1 MIANKKNNCSLI
13 MLTLQLGKLKIAAV
27 AAVLGTALA
36 ANAQEAPKKPE
47 LLKDGKI
54 WLNED
59 GSNYFK
65 FTLLMQA
72 WLRNTDLNPG
82 STVNG
87 YAKKNLTDIGIRRA
101 RMQAYGQ
108 IADRVFIYTQVGMN
122 NYSYT
127 ADRKAG
133 LFIHD
138 VTGEYEV
145 VRKKLSLGMGL
156 TAWNGLTRYASPSV
170 GSIPGLDAPLFE
182 QTTNDVTDQF
192 LRKLSIYAK
201 GKLGKLDYR
210 LVASDPMNVTKSA
223 GYTSSI
229 SRNSNFSPMPANMQL
244 QGYFQWQFLDQE
256 TNTTPYATGTY
267 LGTKSVF
274 NIGAG
279 FQYQKNAMWH
289 SSATGDTIS
298 TDMKH
303 FAIDA
308 YYDAPLNKA
317 TGTAIS
323 AYATFINFDHGPG
336 YLRNQATMNPVTGTN
351 SPTLMN
357 GSGNGYPSFGTGN
370 LLYAQVGYKLRNN
383 LVGTTTFLPYAS
395 LQHAGY
401 ERLDK
406 AMNYWEA
413 GFSWLLKGNTSKLTF
428 AYQNRP
434 IYDQQTAGDATLTGR
449 KAAFVMQYQVFLP

>member
-1 MIANKKNNCSLI
+1 MNAF
-13 MLTLQLGKLKIAAV
+13 QLRRLKTAAV
-27 AAVLGTALA
+27 AAAVAAGITAS
-36 ANAQEAPKKPE
+36 AQEPPKKPE

-65 FTLLMQA
+65 FTLLMQT
-72 WLRNTDLNPG
+72 WVRNTDLNPG

-87 YAKKNLTDIGIRRA
+87 YAKDNITDIGIRRA
-101 RMQAYGQ
+101 RMQAFGQ
-108 IADRVFIYTQVGMN
+108 VADRVFIYTQVGMN

-133 LFIHD
+133 FFIHD

-145 VRKKLSLGMGL
+145 VRKKLSMGAGL
-156 TAWNGLTRYASPSV
+156 TAWNGLTRFSAPSV
-170 GSIPGLDAPLFE
+170 GSILGIDAPLFE
-182 QTTNDVTDQF
+182 QTTNDVSDQF

-201 GKLGKLDYR
+201 GKLGRLDYR
-210 LVASDPMNVTKSA
+210 LVMSNPMNVTKSA
-223 GYTSSI
+223 GYSSVITSY
-229 SRNSNFSPMPANMQL
+229 SNFSPMPANMQF
-244 QGYFQWQFLDQE
+244 QGYFQWQLLDQE
-256 TNTTPYATGTY
+256 ANTTAYATGTY
-267 LGTKSVF
+267 LGSKRVL

-289 SSATGDTIS
+289 NNVAGDTIS

-303 FAIDA
+303 FAVDV
-308 YYDAPLNKA
+308 YYDAPVNKQK
-317 TGTAIS
+317 GTAVS
-323 AYATFINFDHGPG
+323 AYAAFINFDHGPG
-336 YLRNQATMNPVTGTN
+336 YLRNQATMNPATGTTN
-351 SPTLMN
+351 STLIN

-370 LLYAQVGYKLRNN
+370 LFYMQVGYKLQDK
-383 LVGTTTFLPYAS
+383 LVGNTTFMPYAS

-406 AMNYWEA
+406 TMNYWDA
-413 GFSWLLKGNTSKLTF
+413 GVNWLLKGHTSKLTF

-434 IYDQQTAGDATLTGR
+434 VYSQQTAGNASLMAHKG
-449 KAAFVMQYQVFLP
+449 AFLMQYQVFLP

>member
-1 MIANKKNNCSLI
+1 MGMLPLKKL
-13 MLTLQLGKLKIAAV
+13 AAV
-27 AAVLGTALA
+27 TALLGGSFCA
-36 ANAQEAPKKPE
+36 EAQDSTNDQHKKPQ

-65 FTLLMQA
+65 FTLLTQV
-72 WLRNTDLNPG
+72 WVRNTDVNPG

-87 YAKKNLTDIGIRRA
+87 YAKSNITDIGIRRA
-101 RMQAYGQ
+101 RMQAFGQ

-133 LFIHD
+133 FFIHD

-145 VRKKLSLGMGL
+145 VRKKLSLGAGL

-170 GSIPGLDAPLFE
+170 GSIMGLDAPLFE

-201 GKLGKLDYR
+201 GKLGRLDYR
-210 LVASDPMNVTKSA
+210 LVMSDPMNVTKSA
-223 GYTSSI
+223 GYSSAISSI
-229 SRNSNFSPMPANMQL
+229 SNFSPMPANMQF
-244 QGYFQWQFLDQE
+244 QGYLQWQFLDPE
-256 TNTTPYATGTY
+256 GNTTPYATGTY
-267 LGTKSVF
+267 LGTKKVF

-289 SSATGDTIS
+289 QGATGDTVS
-298 TDMKH
+298 TDLKH
-303 FAIDA
+303 FAVDV
-308 YYDAPLNKA
+308 YYDAPVNKEK
-317 TGTAIS
+317 GSAIS
-323 AYATFINFDHGPG
+323 AYGTFINFDHGPG
-336 YLRNQATMNPVTGTN
+336 YLRNQATMNPATGSNT
-351 SPTLMN
+351 PAVIN

-370 LLYAQVGYKLRNN
+370 LLYAQVGYKFNNN
-383 LVGTTTFLPYAS
+383 LVGNTTFMPYAS
-395 LQHAGY
+395 IQHASY

-413 GFSWLLKGNTSKLTF
+413 GVNWLLKGHTSKLTF
-428 AYQNRP
+428 TYQNRP
-434 IYDQQTAGDATLTGR
+434 IYEQQTAGNATLTGH
-449 KAAFVMQYQVFLP
+449 KGAFVMQYQVFLQ